1 MSADLSSRER
11 LDRPMVRVFQRHP
24 GTQLPEA
31 QQIIDVIIS
40 YLYVIYVIC
49 CKMTICELSKL
60 ILKTFPGQLCV
71 TMYTKSIILQT
82 KIST

>member
-40 YLYVIYVIC
+40 LLYVIC